1 MTNHSEFHVAER
13 IFMLDCARKYLSPDW
28 IKTLITE
35 IRTAGLNTLY
45 IHFSEDMGLRLES
58 KQYPWLAGG
67 DHSLC
72 VYGAANG
79 RAEDDN
85 KFITQ
90 EEMADIVR
98 FAQAQGITIIPS
110 FDSPGHMNYAVKRY
124 NQHFGTDIGNYF
136 HKNGQVS
143 IVHGS
148 SILKERSQTD
158 YSRGID
164 IANPEAVAFA
174 KSLYR
179 EYGMFFRELGC
190 TTFDIGG
197 DELLGFGDTIDSS
210 LPKWRN
216 LDHWDELARK
226 LTGDERAVA
235 YDAFLLYM
243 NDISAMLREMGYTE
257 IRMWN
262 DDAYR
267 SFDTDWKRVVMLD
280 SAIAIQYWTAKANN
294 GQNPPAVYLDEGHT
308 LYNFTSF
315 YTYYVLGF
323 GVKND
328 VTPER
333 IEQEWNAY
341 VFDHLH
347 PENNPKAPDD
357 RVRGSGFCLW
367 TDTPAAETPE
377 EILEHL
383 RPYIAAVGRALNK

>member
-1 MTNHSEFHVAER
+1 MGHGKFHVEER
-13 IFMLDCARKYLSPDW
+13 IFMLDCARKYFSPDW
-28 IKTLITE
+28 IKTLIGE
-35 IRTAGLNTLY
+35 IRAAGLNTLY

-72 VYGAANG
+72 VYGSANG
-79 RAEDDN
+79 RAEDDG

-90 EEMADIVR
+90 DEMADIVR
-98 FAQAQGITIIPS
+98 FAHAQGVRIVPS

-124 NQHFGTDIGNYF
+124 NRHFGTDIGNYF

-148 SILKERSQTD
+148 SIPRERAQTD

-164 IANPEAVAFA
+164 ITNPEAVAFA
-174 KSLYR
+174 MNLYR
-179 EYGMFFRELGC
+179 EYGTFFRELGC
-190 TTFDIGG
+190 TVFDMGG

-210 LPKWRN
+210 RPKWRN
-216 LDHWDELARK
+216 LDHWDEHARR
-226 LTGDERAVA
+226 LTGDARAVA

-243 NDISAMLREMGYTE
+243 NDICAMLRAMGYE
-257 IRMWN
+257 EVRMWN
-262 DDAYR
+262 DDVYR
-267 SFDTDWKRVVMLD
+267 SFDTDWQRVVLPD
-280 SAIAIQYWTAKANN
+280 PAIAIQYWTPKAND
-294 GQNPPAVYLDEGHT
+294 GKNPPSVYLDAGHK

-328 VTPER
+328 VTPAR

-341 VFDHLH
+341 VFDPLH
-347 PENNPKAPDD
+347 PENNPAAPDD
-357 RVRGSGFCLW
+357 RIRGGGFCLW

-377 EILEHL
+377 EILTHL
-383 RPYIAAVGRALNK
+383 RPYIAACGRALND